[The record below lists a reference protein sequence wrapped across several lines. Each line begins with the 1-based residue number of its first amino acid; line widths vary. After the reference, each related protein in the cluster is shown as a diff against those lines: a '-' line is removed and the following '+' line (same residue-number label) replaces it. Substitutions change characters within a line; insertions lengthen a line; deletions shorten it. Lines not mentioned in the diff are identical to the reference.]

1 MELREYDETFRLGG
15 HRNALLLIFEMA
27 EALWVLQSM
36 LACSTALDFTL
47 QLSNSPST
55 KTCMK
60 IEKGKNTL
68 RKMKEMGSLLSKLVR
83 TWVWIGKSSQWP
95 FQSGQILPH

>member
-1 MELREYDETFRLGG
+1 MRVLLKFFLSRNGKLMWME
-15 HRNALLLIFEMA
+15 NEMY
-27 EALWVLQSM
+27 E
-36 LACSTALDFTL
+36 TL
-47 QLSNSPST
+47 QEIEQNQE
-55 KTCMK
+55 KENK